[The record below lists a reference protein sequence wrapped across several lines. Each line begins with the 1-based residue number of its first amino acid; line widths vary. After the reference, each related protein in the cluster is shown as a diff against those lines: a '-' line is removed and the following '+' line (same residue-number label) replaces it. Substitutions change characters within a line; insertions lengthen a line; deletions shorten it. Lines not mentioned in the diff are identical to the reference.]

1 MLYLLP
7 ALSTAAAL
15 PPLPL
20 ARRAAAR
27 EARDATPADR
37 RGADNNAPARLPG
50 LKLAPPRVP
59 PPPLLRCPVA
69 GGCRGEGEQEG
80 EGDGGGGQTKGPPE
94 ASWRGQT
101 GPWVGLKVRN
111 LFLMYQV
118 NRTPPACPLH
128 RHDSGGFTGPL
139 HRGLIIQ
146 ARDTADIAL
155 LPTHTPAL

>member
-7 ALSTAAAL
+7 ALPSAAAL

-20 ARRAAAR
+20 ARRAAVR
-27 EARDATPADR
+27 EARGATPADR

-118 NRTPPACPLH
+118 NSMLPRLPPPSTRFRGLHRPPAQGPHYTGKGYSRYCPAAH
-128 RHDSGGFTGPL
+128 S
-139 HRGLIIQ
+139 
-146 ARDTADIAL
+146 
-155 LPTHTPAL
+155 